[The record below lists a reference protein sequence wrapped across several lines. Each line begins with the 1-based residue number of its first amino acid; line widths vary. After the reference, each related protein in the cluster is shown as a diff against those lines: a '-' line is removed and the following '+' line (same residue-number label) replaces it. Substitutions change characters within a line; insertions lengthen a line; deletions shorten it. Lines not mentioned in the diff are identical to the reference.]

1 MLKKEMEQRQAI
13 EMLCT
18 DMLVPKDHLL
28 RKIDAAVD
36 FTYIYSLVEDL
47 YCEDNGRPSCD
58 PVVLF
63 KLVLIQHLFG
73 IRSLRQTMRDV
84 EVNVAYRWFL
94 GYTMSQQLPHFAT
107 ISYAFRHRF
116 TADVIEAVFR
126 WVLEEV
132 ACAGYLSPEVVFV
145 DGTHIKANANMKKQ
159 VKKQIPKAA
168 RHYQEQLMEEVDA
181 DRKDHGKKPLKK
193 DNNGGTPSAKSEEKT
208 ITESTTDP
216 DCGVFHKGEH
226 QKCFAY
232 EAHTVCEKRGY
243 VLEVE
248 VTPGN
253 VHDSVAFDT
262 VFERLV
268 EHYPEVEVVTADA
281 GYKTPWIC
289 KQVIDSGR
297 IPSLPYK
304 RPMTKKGNLP
314 WYEYV
319 YDEYYDCVLCPQY
332 KVLEYATTNRDG
344 YREYKSKGYI
354 CKNCPVRKQCTQNKQ
369 CVKTVTRHI
378 WHDYLEQ
385 AEDIRH
391 SPLGKATYALRSQTI
406 ERVFADAKEK
416 HAMRYT
422 PYRGLPAVTAWVKLK
437 FTALNLKKLA
447 IHKWM
452 SLLVSSIFHMIEA
465 TLLHGKVA
473 SLTGWNAVCG
483 RRFFP
488 FPPGRYAPGRRI
500 CKELSRRRREKPAPA
515 AKPPDTIRVRGLA
528 SPPTPPGTFLTVW
541 GSRSGWNGSLFACR
555 ANGGLPLPVGQWY
568 PFTPAGA
575 KTLPWARQSFPGGNS
590 RGACGSRIPPLPAVF
605 GGRHAHILAENTVE
619 LGKAGETAG

>member
-36 FTYIYSLVEDL
+36 FAYIYGLVEEL

-73 IRSLRQTMRDV
+73 IRSLRQTMQDV

-132 ACAGYLSPEVVFV
+132 ACAGYLSPEVMFV

-193 DNNGGTPSAKSEEKT
+193 DNDDGTPSAKSEEKT

-226 QKCFAY
+226 KKCFAY

-253 VHDSVAFDT
+253 VHDSVTFDT

-268 EHYPEVEVVTADA
+268 EHYPEVEVV
-281 GYKTPWIC
+281 
-289 KQVIDSGR
+289 Q
-297 IPSLPYK
+297 
-304 RPMTKKGNLP
+304 PMQATKHHGS
-314 WYEYV
+314 
-319 YDEYYDCVLCPQY
+319 
-332 KVLEYATTNRDG
+332 ANR
-344 YREYKSKGYI
+344 
-354 CKNCPVRKQCTQNKQ
+354 
-369 CVKTVTRHI
+369 
-378 WHDYLEQ
+378 
-385 AEDIRH
+385 
-391 SPLGKATYALRSQTI
+391 
-406 ERVFADAKEK
+406 
-416 HAMRYT
+416 
-422 PYRGLPAVTAWVKLK
+422 
-437 FTALNLKKLA
+437 
-447 IHKWM
+447 
-452 SLLVSSIFHMIEA
+452 
-465 TLLHGKVA
+465 
-473 SLTGWNAVCG
+473 SLTAV
-483 RRFFP
+483 
-488 FPPGRYAPGRRI
+488 
-500 CKELSRRRREKPAPA
+500 E
-515 AKPPDTIRVRGLA
+515 
-528 SPPTPPGTFLTVW
+528 FLRCLTNV
-541 GSRSGWNGSLFACR
+541 
-555 ANGGLPLPVGQWY
+555 P
-568 PFTPAGA
+568 
-575 KTLPWARQSFPGGNS
+575 
-590 RGACGSRIPPLPAVF
+590 
-605 GGRHAHILAENTVE
+605 
-619 LGKAGETAG
+619 